1 MKTKIGIPIGL
12 ALVMFVGVFTAM
24 LAFGTL
30 SPQPTQAQ
38 TTTPSA
44 KRSISPMSVAPS
56 GTVTVTIAIDDFN
69 TFAEVEETLPNGF
82 TYTGTDLPTIGANA
96 PAMVDGQM
104 VEFSISGLVGLPHS
118 TSFTYTVSVADTVV
132 DGTYDFSGE
141 LSTTYQVGNAIEEFN
156 AMVGGSSMVTVLS
169 SGGATTEDVL
179 LEVEVMADPDT
190 PGAAAEYTI
199 TFVTG
204 EMLEADTAQIILDID
219 SSIGVPTSL
228 APSAVR
234 IRADDIDG
242 ATNARP
248 NQNRALDLAPVY
260 RVIPGTDGR
269 KEYKIR
275 IPNMDGVPEN
285 PVADIAAGA
294 KVTLTLLANSGFTNP
309 TESNVVK
316 LDTDGERKSGGDDFK
331 VSTSAQSKGVSSYI
345 STPLALFSDDKAD
358 NRNKPL
364 TITGKGF
371 KNGTTAIVYLAEMVN
386 GEVKETDLISIL
398 VGSDDTFE
406 ATFNVT
412 VPPFKAGKG
421 NMIKAKDGE
430 TPPNRTDDAVAFEV
444 EGLLTASPKTAAIGD
459 KIQISL
465 IDWPP
470 YTLEDRQEDATVKI
484 AGIEQEIIGD
494 MGVANGKATFQ
505 IEIGNGVPSGT
516 QELQVDAAGESDS
529 TNVAISGADLTVTPS
544 TVVPNQNVTV
554 VGQGF
559 GDRAMINTDDNDT
572 SNVEFGGD
580 PAYLGVDSD
589 NFNNGEGIT
598 TDSGGNWNASIVIPI
613 TGASTTEG
621 THTLDVMDSS
631 GRSGSAEVVIAERKV
646 TLDPPTARPGVMVQL
661 TGSGFPASNRR
672 SEQTAPPVS
681 IEYGEDLV
689 GTVNPDS
696 SGNIATSFRIP
707 FDASIPSS
715 NTVTVKFT
723 YTQNNAN
730 FEVIEHYTHEVP
742 GATIS
747 LSASEGE
754 PGDTITVTG
763 EGFAQHASVS
773 SMSIGTIDILPS
785 PKPSTS
791 REGTFTTSVLIPGID
806 LGTHSIEVEISD
818 TVASAVFK
826 VGEETT
832 TMMPGVMMA
841 EAATPDVAFAAV
853 IAEDNLIAVYHFDP
867 ATQNEAPNYG
877 YTIYDAR
884 PLFMSG
890 NNLDS
895 IEPGQ
900 FYTVEVS
907 ENQMGVTLG
916 SQTVDL
922 YAAFTPIRW

>member
-1 MKTKIGIPIGL
+1 MKTNRGIL
-12 ALVMFVGVFTAM
+12 FKKM
-24 LAFGTL
+24 LAVMTVAAIMAAVGL
-30 SPQPTQAQ
+30 LGLLPALADEH
-38 TTTPSA
+38 SA
-44 KRSISPMSVAPS
+44 TRSFNPATVAP
-56 GTVTVTIAIDDFN
+56 GGVVVVTIDAANYGQFGGV
-69 TFAEVEETLPNGF
+69 TETLPAGF
-82 TYTGTDLPTIGANA
+82 SYVTSSLEAEDVLVTGQQVRFTLLGD
-96 PAMVDGQM
+96 
-104 VEFSISGLVGLPHS
+104 
-118 TSFTYTVSVADTVV
+118 TSFTYTVTASSEP
-132 DGTYDFSGE
+132 GLHDFAG
-141 LSTTYQVGNAIEEFN
+141 
-156 AMVGGSSMVTVLS
+156 VLS
-169 SGGATTEDVL
+169 DDDRDEHTVGGATSVTVRSPDEATDDSLSGVT
-179 LEVEVMADPDT
+179 VMADPT
-190 PGAAAEYTI
+190 SPGAAAEYTI

-204 EMLEADTAQIILDID
+204 AVLEADTAQIILDID
-219 SSIGVPTSL
+219 SSVGVPTSL

-234 IRADDIDG
+234 IRASDIDG

-248 NQNRALDLAPVY
+248 NQNRPLDLAPVY

-285 PVADIAAGA
+285 PVADISAGA
-294 KVTLTLLANSGFTNP
+294 TVTLTLLSNSGFTNP
-309 TESNVVK
+309 TESNVVVFEE
-316 LDTDGERKSGGDDFK
+316 DGVTRDSGGDDFR
-331 VSTSAQSKGVSSYI
+331 VSTSKQTSGVSAYI

-364 TITGKGF
+364 TVTGKGF
-371 KNGTTAIVYLAEMVN
+371 KNGTTAVVYLEETDDN
-386 GEVKETDLISIL
+386 GDVTKETDLISVL

-406 ATFNVT
+406 ATFTVT

-430 TPPNRTDDAVAFEV
+430 TPPNRTEMAVAFEV
-444 EGLLTASPKTAAIGD
+444 EGLMTASPKTADIGD

-465 IDWPP
+465 VDWPDYP
-470 YTLEDRQEDATVKI
+470 NEDGKRIGDATVKI
-484 AGIEQEIIGD
+484 AGLEQEIIGS
-494 MGVANGKATFQ
+494 MAVANGKATFQ
-505 IEIGNGVPSGT
+505 IEVGNDVPSGT

-529 TNVAISGADLTVTPS
+529 TNVVISGADLTVTPS

-559 GDRAMINTDDNDT
+559 GDRAKINTGDDNDT
-572 SNVEFGGD
+572 KSNVEFGGD

-621 THTLDVMDSS
+621 THTLDVMDNS

-681 IEYGEDLV
+681 IEYGDDLV
-689 GTVNPDS
+689 ATVNPDS
-696 SGNIATSFRIP
+696 SGNIATSFRVP

-730 FEVIEHYTHEVP
+730 FDVIEHYTHEVP
-742 GATIS
+742 GAAIS

-763 EGFAQHASVS
+763 EGFAQHASIS

-818 TVASAVFK
+818 TVASAVFR
-826 VGEETT
+826 VVEETT
-832 TMMPGVMMA
+832 TMMPEVMMA
-841 EAATPDVAFAAV
+841 EAATPEVAFAAV

-877 YTIYDAR
+877 YTVYDAR

-900 FYTVEVS
+900 FYTVQVS
-907 ENQMGVTLG
+907 EDQMGVTLG

-922 YAAFTPIRW
+922 YASFTPIRW

>member
-1 MKTKIGIPIGL
+1 MT
-12 ALVMFVGVFTAM
+12 
-24 LAFGTL
+24 
-30 SPQPTQAQ
+30 S
-38 TTTPSA
+38 
-44 KRSISPMSVAPS
+44 
-56 GTVTVTIAIDDFN
+56 AID
-69 TFAEVEETLPNGF
+69 V
-82 TYTGTDLPTIGANA
+82 TGRSVDL
-96 PAMVDGQM
+96 
-104 VEFSISGLVGLPHS
+104 E
-118 TSFTYTVSVADTVV
+118 
-132 DGTYDFSGE
+132 
-141 LSTTYQVGNAIEEFN
+141 
-156 AMVGGSSMVTVLS
+156 
-169 SGGATTEDVL
+169 TTEDVL
-179 LEVEVMADPDT
+179 LDVTVMADPT
-190 PGAAAEYTI
+190 SPGAAAEYTI
-199 TFVTG
+199 TFQT
-204 EMLEADTAQIILDID
+204 EAELEAGTAQIILDID
-219 SSIGVPTSL
+219 SSVGVPTSL
-228 APSAVR
+228 SPSAVR
-234 IRADDIDG
+234 IRANKITTE
-242 ATNARP
+242 AAPNNAVP
-248 NQNRALDLAPVY
+248 NQNRPLDLAPVY

-275 IPNMDGVPEN
+275 IPNMDGVPEK
-285 PVADIAAGA
+285 PVASISAGA
-294 KVTLTLLANSGFTNP
+294 TVTLTLLSNSGFTNP
-309 TESNVVK
+309 TESNVVVFEE
-316 LDTDGERKSGGDDFK
+316 DGVTRDSGGDDFK
-331 VSTSAQSKGVSSYI
+331 VSTSKQTAGVSAYI
-345 STPLALFSDDKAD
+345 STPLVLFSDDKAD

-364 TITGKGF
+364 TVSGKGF
-371 KNGTTAIVYLAEMVN
+371 KNGTTAVVYLEEMVN

-430 TPPNRTDDAVAFEV
+430 TPPNRTETAVAFEV

-465 IDWPP
+465 VDWPP
-470 YTLEDRQEDATVKI
+470 YPNEDGKRIGDATVKI
-484 AGIEQEIIGD
+484 AGLEQEIIGS
-494 MGVANGKATFQ
+494 MAVANGKATFQ
-505 IEIGNGVPSGT
+505 IEIGNDVPSGT
-516 QELQVDAAGESDS
+516 EELQVDAAGESDS
-529 TNVAISGADLTVTPS
+529 TNVVISGADLTVTPS
-544 TVVPNQNVTV
+544 TVVPNQNVTA

-559 GDRAMINTDDNDT
+559 GDRAKINVGGTTDSPDT
-572 SNVEFGGD
+572 SSVEFGGD

-621 THTLDVMDSS
+621 THTLDVKDSS
-631 GRSGSAEVVIAERKV
+631 GRSGSAEVVIAEREV

-681 IEYGEDLV
+681 IEYGDDLV

-730 FEVIEHYTHEVP
+730 FDVIEHYTHEVP
-742 GATIS
+742 GAAIS
-747 LSASEGE
+747 LSASEGK

-785 PKPSTS
+785 PKPSTG
-791 REGTFTTSVLIPGID
+791 RDGTFTTSVLIPGID

-818 TVASAVFK
+818 TVASAVFR
-826 VGEETT
+826 VVEETT
-832 TMMPGVMMA
+832 TMMPEVMMA
-841 EAATPDVAFAAV
+841 EAATPEVAFAAV

-877 YTIYDAR
+877 YTVYDAR

-900 FYTVEVS
+900 FYTVQVS
-907 ENQMGVTLG
+907 EDQMGVTLG

-922 YAAFTPIRW
+922 YAPFTPIRW